1 MRSSSN
7 KASKSSDTSKSGHA
21 KVDVKK
27 KTVTN
32 KKSHDHDTKSHRLV
46 SDKSHHDVHQKTQTH
61 LEKHVDSKHDNKSKH
76 DTPKLAKA
84 N

>member
-1 MRSSSN
+1 
-7 KASKSSDTSKSGHA
+7 
-21 KVDVKK
+21 VDDKK

-46 SDKSHHDVHQKTQTH
+46 SDKSHHDVHHKTQTH

-76 DTPKLAKA
+76 DTLKLAKT